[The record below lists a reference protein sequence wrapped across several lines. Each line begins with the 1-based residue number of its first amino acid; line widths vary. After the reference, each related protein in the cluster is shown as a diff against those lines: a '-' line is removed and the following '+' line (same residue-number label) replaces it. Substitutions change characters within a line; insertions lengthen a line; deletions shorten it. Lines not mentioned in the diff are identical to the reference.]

1 MFNPIINTSEVS
13 KAAGIIVTNVTIVSY
28 VTVYGFNIY
37 ILRVSNASS
46 HLNVAKA
53 SNASSVSNICKV
65 SNVEAIDVLNVP
77 NVSNVT
83 NDNDNHVLKVSLF
96 NATNNDTKK
105 FGDFKRLC
113 TINVLQIL

>member
-13 KAAGIIVTNVTIVSY
+13 KAAGIIVTIVPH

-37 ILRVSNASS
+37 VLRVFNASS
-46 HLNVAKA
+46 HLNVANA

-65 SNVEAIDVLNVP
+65 SNVEAFDVLNVP
-77 NVSNVT
+77 NVHNVT
-83 NDNDNHVLKVSLF
+83 NDNDNRVPKTSLF